1 LKTSKSTSMVG
12 TLRPLSSHYSIALTE
27 RELLH
32 ALLTGKVPAN
42 RQPHLRTLLEEAPR
56 ALLKGLI
63 QQVRNES
70 RPGKVERNLDRLAVA
85 LGLPEDWGKW
95 LRTSD

>member
-1 LKTSKSTSMVG
+1 MASTAASVSFKT
-12 TLRPLSSHYSIALTE
+12 ALTE

-32 ALLTGKVPAN
+32 ALLTGKVPAK
-42 RQPHLRTLLEEAPR
+42 RQAHLRTLLEEAPR

-63 QQVRNES
+63 QQVRS
-70 RPGKVERNLDRLAVA
+70 HSIPGKVERNLNRLAGA
-85 LGLPEDWGKW
+85 LGLPEDWEKW